1 MESERNVYKTQAGVI
16 FRVSETL
23 EGHISVETLDEAAW
37 VAGRIGMVGLRV
49 LPTTTRLTAR
59 QVLALPI

>member
-1 MESERNVYKTQAGVI
+1 VI
-16 FRVSETL
+16 FRVSETQ
-23 EGHISVETLDEAAW
+23 EGHISVETLDDAAW